1 MKTISKT
8 MTSLHFAAE
17 AGSNQIAEWLI
28 SIGQNINATDNCDRT
43 PLDLA
48 LEDHCCIGP
57 IKTAKKKTADLLRK
71 NGGKTGEE
79 LKAAGN

>member
-28 SIGQNINATDNCDRT
+28 SIGQNINAMDDCDRT

-48 LEDHCCIGP
+48 LEDQCCIGP